1 MADRAQQMSRPPLG
15 ALTVAALLVGLSG
28 GTLLVV
34 ALRAKGFHG
43 LASSDWAALRF
54 TVSQALVSA
63 AFSVALAIP
72 AARALARR
80 RFRGRNALVLLLGVP
95 FVLPVIVAV
104 LGLLA
109 VFGRAGILSA
119 VIAPLGLGPLNIYG
133 FHGVVLAHVFL
144 NLPLATRL
152 ILQGWATIPA
162 ERFAL
167 AAGLGM
173 SGRDVFNHLE
183 RPMLR
188 GILPGVFTIV
198 FLLCVTSF
206 AVALTLG
213 GGPRATTL
221 ELAIYQAFRFDFD
234 LSGAATLAVLQ
245 LMLSAGAA
253 ALAWWLAASVD
264 LGAGL
269 DRPLRRWDSG
279 ARGLVALDGV
289 VLGAVSLFLLLPM
302 GMIVLGG
309 IGALWGLEPAVLG
322 AALRSILVALCAAA
336 LTLGA
341 SLSLSLAIA
350 RSEMRRPVRAG
361 LLEAT
366 GYLAVAAS
374 PMVVGTGLFIVIFP
388 FVDPTLVALPLTALV
403 NAMMSMPFALRALLP
418 AIRVAERDY
427 SALSASLGLSG
438 GEHFRI
444 VLWPRV
450 RRDAG
455 FAAGLAAALSMGD
468 LGVVA
473 LFADPDAATLPL
485 VMYRLMAAYRMDDA
499 GGAALLLV
507 ILSLFLF
514 WMFDRMGRAN
524 A

>member
-1 MADRAQQMSRPPLG
+1 M
-15 ALTVAALLVGLSG
+15 VAALLIGLSV
-28 GTLLVV
+28 GTLAVV
-34 ALRAKGFHG
+34 ALRAEG
-43 LASSDWAALRF
+43 LAGLSPSDWAALRF

-63 AFSVALAIP
+63 ALSVALAVP

-80 RFRGRNALVLLLGVP
+80 QFPGRSRLVLILGVP

-109 VFGRAGILSA
+109 VFGRAGIVSA
-119 VIAPLGLGPLNIYG
+119 LIAPLGMGPLNIYG
-133 FHGVVLAHVFL
+133 FQGVVLAHVFL

-152 ILQGWATIPA
+152 ILEGWSTIPA

-167 AAGLGM
+167 AASLGM
-173 SGRDVFNHLE
+173 SRRDTFTHLE

-188 GILPGVFTIV
+188 GICPGIFAIV

-221 ELAIYQAFRFDFD
+221 ELAIYQAFRFEFD
-234 LSGAATLAVLQ
+234 LSSAASLAVLQ

-253 ALAWWLAASVD
+253 ALAWRLTARAD

-269 DRPLRRWDSG
+269 DRPLCRWDSEN
-279 ARGLVALDGV
+279 RSVIALDGV
-289 VLGAVSLFLLLPM
+289 VLGAVAVFLMLPLA
-302 GMIVLGG
+302 MIVLN
-309 IGALWGLEPAVLG
+309 GAGTVWQPDPAVLL
-322 AALRSILVALCAAA
+322 AALRSLAVALFAAA

-341 SLSLSLAIA
+341 ALPLSLSIA
-350 RSEMRRPVRAG
+350 RLEIRRPAQAG

-366 GYLAVAAS
+366 GYLAIAAS

-388 FVDPTLVALPLTALV
+388 YADPTLIALPLTACV
-403 NAMMSMPFALRALLP
+403 NALMSIPFAMRALLP
-418 AIRVAERDY
+418 SIRVAERDY
-427 SALSASLGLSG
+427 AALSASLGLSG
-438 GEHFRI
+438 RDHFRI
-444 VLWPRV
+444 VLWPRI
-450 RRDAG
+450 RGNAG

-485 VMYRLMAAYRMDDA
+485 AMYRLMAAYRMADA

-507 ILSLFLF
+507 ALSLGLF
-514 WMFDRMGRAN
+514 WIFERIGRSN
-524 A
+524 V